1 MDPNDTVPSGAFSEE
16 EKLPE
21 GIDEDANWFSKNL
34 GDESDNTVEHE
45 VLNSEINQDELA
57 VELDG
62 ANKEHEKSTE
72 EIMETDSQS
81 ELLPEIDSS
90 VKSHQVTPSKKDE
103 LTDLKD
109 IAMDS
114 KKHDLS
120 NELKEMFEEKSS
132 DAEELHESTLT
143 AKHSLDTEIIKEDK
157 LKDIVPDDILGKDDS
172 FDELDNDALHQELE
186 AHLSYE
192 KSKELIA
199 ELPDTSADLHDE
211 ISAPQVEASTDQG
224 ETVQELQSEPEES
237 KSLDDLSFESKSES
251 DLLKD
256 LEKSKSDLLKN
267 LSESM
272 GTKEIDEIIDQGMP
286 SEEESSKDM
295 PSDLKEIASSLDD
308 TCVTELK
315 DDIENQLQNITG
327 DTSEEQ
333 SNTASEEIVS
343 QVDKSNIE
351 LNQEN
356 MMVEFTHDGENQ
368 VLIQI
373 NNEQTDTATEETEK
387 GDSVVMETSDGQTLV
402 FSTHSLEAD
411 SSESDMVSQVEGG
424 AEFLQAVTGK
434 LEDVLVPV
442 KEEPLK
448 TEVLSPAQ
456 PASPVSQPT
465 TATAAKKEPVKE
477 DSPKCCITTCKSGKS
492 TLRTTYRY
500 FKPPVNKILYK
511 KWEYIFNQARQQISP
526 TSLICELHFRTGLIY
541 KRGVDKNGKVVWALR
556 EGALPKLSPSG
567 VLRVA
572 GGVIPPPSTTVQVAK
587 RPEGIVKSPVLKP
600 VATPLTEVK
609 TSPNSSLVN
618 AKPTVSTPKVLG
630 KKILQKPIKTVATK
644 VSSEVTD
651 IGFLYKNPELV
662 KVAQDEIANM
672 DLLVCGEC
680 HSVFHILELFQAHK
694 IADNCRGES
703 NFKGNPAEPKPQVWA
718 FLLWKSAQ
726 AKVSDVESS
735 WKLYQRWCKMD
746 DLIRNTWIAAGKAL
760 QENCSI
766 AALKLVDNPIT
777 KNKVGRPPLVRE
789 RESDDEDYTTVRK
802 GKKPKIQATMKNTLS
817 EASHEEDLGGAGDAS
832 SFVEF
837 EPMEGEDTHVSPAKP
852 MEDAQEEDNTLEEL
866 KRATPEMITAE
877 VEIKQ
882 EVMSDDEHGE
892 NKENDTRQN
901 KEPDEIQNCSK
912 CKLPITNMKG
922 AIFCSTSCYEYF
934 HVECTRLQTVKALS
948 KLGGKKL
955 MWKCDNCQFGDG
967 NTPKRKVKIP
977 GKYVQTAKRVS
988 WKEDQLKSALKAVK
1002 GGCPIRKAGRK
1013 FRIPES
1019 TLRDQMKL
1027 IPPVTSEP
1035 VKSAVKDLTQKQPE
1049 EEEFVVEKIVS
1060 RRYNIKKKHF
1070 EYLLKWE
1077 GYPSEQNT
1085 WEPAENLGTCQ
1096 HLLKAFEEALAKQQA
1111 AKQAKAPVIKQETPY
1126 KVKPPV
1132 IPRKRAE
1139 PSTPGPSTPAMTS
1152 TGRPVRSS
1160 KQKAMDQ
1167 VKVWCG
1173 SIVKPSEDDHVGLK
1187 RKASSDSDFEDDEEV
1202 VIKRVK
1208 IEAESEDSD
1217 VDSMKRVEKVAPTPV
1232 RGRGRPPG
1240 GGAAARLSAQT
1251 PKAVVNGD
1259 KRDNLAAALGLESD
1273 EEDEDDIPPAAT
1285 SAQKSP
1291 VVRKMSSL
1299 SAHNQQVL
1307 VASAKGVVTVD
1318 PKKVP
1323 NLSSGVYIM
1332 SNKSG
1337 IVKVDNDKTLTTLQK
1352 SGVLKKP
1359 YPMSSKPESP
1369 AATQKQSGV
1378 VVLPKSE
1385 GGTPQQ
1391 KGVLRKTPI
1400 ATPTTPSTPNRP
1412 AGLLKPLRS
1421 GANTRPL
1428 GLLKPPVPVNA
1439 TNTTPAT
1446 PTVTV
1451 SPTTPPPLSPISSPA
1466 SRPVGLP
1473 AGVNA
1478 KIQQVVRPRNT
1489 IPIRG
1494 RPVASPLLKRPVS
1507 DSPGLQASVQQ
1518 KLLIAKK
1525 KAETEGG
1532 EPGVTLIKPS
1542 VSISPVKKSP
1552 VDTPV
1557 LVKPKIES
1565 GTTTTPPLL
1574 PPIKSTNKVF
1584 AHPLLNRGRGRGGY
1598 RGRGRGNS
1606 LGQLLQVSQREP
1618 PEPIKESKLVE
1629 SDNLLMEF
1637 QEPSDSEESDDGVI
1651 DPFPKPD
1658 ELPPIEPDS
1667 PPRPLSLCPL
1677 TGKVLCKAEGEK
1689 TPEPTPPPS
1698 PPAPTPPPAPSPP
1711 PASTEPTHILPDMET
1726 DEKNELESQESQEAV
1741 AVVPPTSVA
1750 VTRTIAPSNTTT
1762 VVKDG
1767 MICKVEMSPGG
1778 TTGTLVEAVSVT
1790 PPGVTEGTVTIKKP
1804 LASRNRLN
1812 RGPQLSVMP
1821 SNSTSTSLGTI
1832 TVPARKL
1839 FQEESGED
1847 DIVTITGEDG
1857 LVYQVSN
1864 SELAGNTLLV
1874 SEDGQQQCVYV
1885 TTDGEG
1891 EDGSTILTLDTAYAD
1906 AVAQLGTDQVNI
1918 LSTENGEQF
1927 YIKEGEEGGQ
1937 LMALEGEEGVAADD
1951 QSGQVVAQLVEAG
1964 EPAPGG
1970 SRRVVLLLPDGNL
1983 MMTEVDEEQYAALDL
1998 DK

>member
-882 EVMSDDEHGE
+882 E
-892 NKENDTRQN
+892 
-901 KEPDEIQNCSK
+901 
-912 CKLPITNMKG
+912 
-922 AIFCSTSCYEYF
+922 
-934 HVECTRLQTVKALS
+934 
-948 KLGGKKL
+948 
-955 MWKCDNCQFGDG
+955 
-967 NTPKRKVKIP
+967 
-977 GKYVQTAKRVS
+977 
-988 WKEDQLKSALKAVK
+988 
-1002 GGCPIRKAGRK
+1002 
-1013 FRIPES
+1013 
-1019 TLRDQMKL
+1019 

>member
-882 EVMSDDEHGE
+882 ELD
-892 NKENDTRQN
+892 
-901 KEPDEIQNCSK
+901 
-912 CKLPITNMKG
+912 L
-922 AIFCSTSCYEYF
+922 FY
-934 HVECTRLQTVKALS
+934 
-948 KLGGKKL
+948 
-955 MWKCDNCQFGDG
+955 
-967 NTPKRKVKIP
+967 
-977 GKYVQTAKRVS
+977 
-988 WKEDQLKSALKAVK
+988 SA
-1002 GGCPIRKAGRK
+1002 
-1013 FRIPES
+1013 E
-1019 TLRDQMKL
+1019 

>member
-1 MDPNDTVPSGAFSEE
+1 FYRWQVDIFARCLMDPNDTVPSGAFSEE

-57 VELDG
+57 VELDSE
-62 ANKEHEKSTE
+62 NKEQEKSTE

-90 VKSHQVTPSKKDE
+90 VKPHQVTPSKKDE

-143 AKHSLDTEIIKEDK
+143 PKHSLDAEIIKEDK

-172 FDELDNDALHQELE
+172 FDELDNGALHQELE

-199 ELPDTSADLHDE
+199 ELPDTSAEEHDE
-211 ISAPQVEASTDQG
+211 ISAPQVEATPEQG
-224 ETVQELQSEPEES
+224 ETEQELQPEPEES
-237 KSLDDLSFESKSES
+237 KSLDGLNSD
-251 DLLKD
+251 DLLS
-256 LEKSKSDLLKN
+256 LEKSKSALLNTLDECQSALLKN
-267 LSESM
+267 LAENI
-272 GTKEIDEIIDQGMP
+272 GTKEIDEIMDQGMP
-286 SEEESSKDM
+286 SEEESSKDI

-308 TCVTELK
+308 PCVTELK

-327 DTSEEQ
+327 DSAEEEINTS
-333 SNTASEEIVS
+333 SEEIVS

-356 MMVEFTHDGENQ
+356 MMVEFTHDGDNQ

-373 NNEQTDTATEETEK
+373 NNEQTDAAAEETEK

-442 KEEPLK
+442 KEEPQK
-448 TEVLSPAQ
+448 TEVQSPPQ
-456 PASPVSQPT
+456 SVSPVVQPT
-465 TATAAKKEPVKE
+465 SDTATKKEPVKE

-492 TLRTTYRY
+492 KLRTTYRY
-500 FKPPVNKILYK
+500 FKPPANKILYK

-541 KRGVDKNGKVVWALR
+541 KRGVDRNGKVVWALR

-567 VLRVA
+567 VLRVT
-572 GGVIPPPSTTVQVAK
+572 GGVIPPPSTTVQVSK

-600 VATPLTEVK
+600 VVTPLTEVK
-609 TSPNSSLVN
+609 TSPNASLVSV
-618 AKPTVSTPKVLG
+618 KPTVSTPKVLG

-694 IADNCRGES
+694 IADNCKGES

-746 DLIRNTWIAAGKAL
+746 EMIRNTWIAAGKAL

-766 AALKLVDNPIT
+766 AALKLVDNPII

-802 GKKPKIQATMKNTLS
+802 AKKPKTQAAMKNTIA
-817 EASHEEDLGGAGDAS
+817 EASHEEDLGGAGDAPA
-832 SFVEF
+832 FNEF
-837 EPMEGEDTHVSPAKP
+837 EPMEEEDTHVSPAKP
-852 MEDAQEEDNTLEEL
+852 MEVAQEEDNTLEEL

-901 KEPDEIQNCSK
+901 KE
-912 CKLPITNMKG
+912 
-922 AIFCSTSCYEYF
+922 
-934 HVECTRLQTVKALS
+934 
-948 KLGGKKL
+948 
-955 MWKCDNCQFGDG
+955 
-967 NTPKRKVKIP
+967 IP
-977 GKYVQTAKRVS
+977 GKYVQTPKRVS

-1002 GGCPIRKAGRK
+1002 NGCPIRKAGRK

-1035 VKSAVKDLTQKQPE
+1035 VKPAEKELTQKQPE

-1111 AKQAKAPVIKQETPY
+1111 AKQAKAPLIKQETPY

-1132 IPRKRAE
+1132 IPRKRPE
-1139 PSTPGPSTPAMTS
+1139 PSTPGPSTPAVTS
-1152 TGRPVRSS
+1152 AGRPVRSS

-1187 RKASSDSDFEDDEEV
+1187 RKASSDSDFEDDEQV

-1208 IEAESEDSD
+1208 VEAESEDSD
-1217 VDSMKRVEKVAPTPV
+1217 VDSVKRVEKVAPTPV

-1251 PKAVVNGD
+1251 PNKVVVNGD

-1359 YPMSSKPESP
+1359 YPVSPKSESP
-1369 AATQKQSGV
+1369 ATTQKQSGV

-1391 KGVLRKTPI
+1391 KGVLRKNTAA
-1400 ATPTTPSTPNRP
+1400 ATPPPNTPTRP
-1412 AGLLKPLRS
+1412 AGLLKPLRP

-1428 GLLKPPVPVNA
+1428 GLLKPPVP
-1439 TNTTPAT
+1439 
-1446 PTVTV
+1446 
-1451 SPTTPPPLSPISSPA
+1451 I
-1466 SRPVGLP
+1466 
-1473 AGVNA
+1473 
-1478 KIQQVVRPRNT
+1478 
-1489 IPIRG
+1489 
-1494 RPVASPLLKRPVS
+1494 
-1507 DSPGLQASVQQ
+1507 
-1518 KLLIAKK
+1518 
-1525 KAETEGG
+1525 
-1532 EPGVTLIKPS
+1532 
-1542 VSISPVKKSP
+1542 
-1552 VDTPV
+1552 
-1557 LVKPKIES
+1557 
-1565 GTTTTPPLL
+1565 
-1574 PPIKSTNKVF
+1574 
-1584 AHPLLNRGRGRGGY
+1584 
-1598 RGRGRGNS
+1598 
-1606 LGQLLQVSQREP
+1606 
-1618 PEPIKESKLVE
+1618 
-1629 SDNLLMEF
+1629 
-1637 QEPSDSEESDDGVI
+1637 
-1651 DPFPKPD
+1651 
-1658 ELPPIEPDS
+1658 
-1667 PPRPLSLCPL
+1667 
-1677 TGKVLCKAEGEK
+1677 
-1689 TPEPTPPPS
+1689 
-1698 PPAPTPPPAPSPP
+1698 
-1711 PASTEPTHILPDMET
+1711 
-1726 DEKNELESQESQEAV
+1726 
-1741 AVVPPTSVA
+1741 
-1750 VTRTIAPSNTTT
+1750 
-1762 VVKDG
+1762 
-1767 MICKVEMSPGG
+1767 
-1778 TTGTLVEAVSVT
+1778 
-1790 PPGVTEGTVTIKKP
+1790 
-1804 LASRNRLN
+1804 
-1812 RGPQLSVMP
+1812 
-1821 SNSTSTSLGTI
+1821 
-1832 TVPARKL
+1832 
-1839 FQEESGED
+1839 
-1847 DIVTITGEDG
+1847 
-1857 LVYQVSN
+1857 
-1864 SELAGNTLLV
+1864 
-1874 SEDGQQQCVYV
+1874 
-1885 TTDGEG
+1885 
-1891 EDGSTILTLDTAYAD
+1891 
-1906 AVAQLGTDQVNI
+1906 
-1918 LSTENGEQF
+1918 
-1927 YIKEGEEGGQ
+1927 
-1937 LMALEGEEGVAADD
+1937 
-1951 QSGQVVAQLVEAG
+1951 
-1964 EPAPGG
+1964 
-1970 SRRVVLLLPDGNL
+1970 
-1983 MMTEVDEEQYAALDL
+1983 
-1998 DK
+1998 

>member
-901 KEPDEIQNCSK
+901 KE
-912 CKLPITNMKG
+912 
-922 AIFCSTSCYEYF
+922 
-934 HVECTRLQTVKALS
+934 
-948 KLGGKKL
+948 
-955 MWKCDNCQFGDG
+955 
-967 NTPKRKVKIP
+967 
-977 GKYVQTAKRVS
+977 
-988 WKEDQLKSALKAVK
+988 
-1002 GGCPIRKAGRK
+1002 
-1013 FRIPES
+1013 
-1019 TLRDQMKL
+1019 

>member
-901 KEPDEIQNCSK
+901 KELD
-912 CKLPITNMKG
+912 L
-922 AIFCSTSCYEYF
+922 FY
-934 HVECTRLQTVKALS
+934 
-948 KLGGKKL
+948 
-955 MWKCDNCQFGDG
+955 
-967 NTPKRKVKIP
+967 
-977 GKYVQTAKRVS
+977 
-988 WKEDQLKSALKAVK
+988 SA
-1002 GGCPIRKAGRK
+1002 
-1013 FRIPES
+1013 E
-1019 TLRDQMKL
+1019 